1 MRISKLLLAATA
13 TLALSASAALAQET
27 LRIGTEGAYPPF
39 NNLTAD
45 GQLVGFDIDI
55 ANALCEEMKVKCE
68 FVTQDWDGIIPA
80 LQAGKFDA
88 IVASMTI
95 TDERKKQVLFT
106 RKYYATPLSLV
117 ALKGSGVGTTDPAQL
132 VGKTVGAQ
140 AATVQAQYAE
150 EHYAP
155 AGADIKQY
163 PNYEDA
169 VADLNNGRLDV
180 VISDKLFLMQ
190 WLDSAGKDC
199 CELVGDIPGTE
210 TEAGIAVGLREEA
223 LRDRFDTA
231 LEEIRADGTYEAIR
245 SRYFKFDIY

>member
-1 MRISKLLLAATA
+1 MRTVISTFLVAWL
-13 TLALSASAALAQET
+13 LSAGVGVAAGAGKLIIA
-27 LRIGTEGAYPPF
+27 TEGAYPPF
-39 NNLTAD
+39 NSIGPN
-45 GQLVGFDIDI
+45 GQLSGFDVDI
-55 ANALCEEMKVKCE
+55 ANALCREMNVECE
-68 FVTQDWDGIIPA
+68 LVAQDWDGLIPG

>member
-1 MRISKLLLAATA
+1 MRRTMSILAAW
-13 TLALSASAALAQET
+13 LLSAGVGMAAEADKLTIA
-27 LRIGTEGAYPPF
+27 TEGAYPPF
-39 NNLTAD
+39 NTVGPD
-45 GQLVGFDIDI
+45 GQLSGFDVDI
-55 ANALCEEMKVKCE
+55 AKALCSEMKVECT
-68 FVTQDWDGIIPA
+68 FVAQDWDGLIPG
-80 LQAGKFDA
+80 LQAGKFDV

-95 TDERKKQVLFT
+95 TGERKKQVLFT

-117 ALKGSGVGTTDPAQL
+117 TLKGSGVSTTDPAQL
-132 VGKTVGAQ
+132 AGKTVGAQ

-155 AGADIKQY
+155 AGAAIKEY

-210 TEAGIAVGLREEA
+210 TEAGIAVRLGEEA
-223 LRDRFDTA
+223 LRDRFDAA
-231 LEEIRADGTYEAIR
+231 LDAIRADGTYATIR
-245 SRYFKFDIY
+245 AKYFKFDIY

>member
-1 MRISKLLLAATA
+1 MRMISTLLAAWMLSVGVG
-13 TLALSASAALAQET
+13 LAAEADKLVIA
-27 LRIGTEGAYPPF
+27 TEGAYPPF
-39 NNLTAD
+39 NTVGPD
-45 GQLVGFDIDI
+45 GQLSGFDVDI
-55 ANALCEEMKVKCE
+55 ANALCREMNVECE
-68 FVTQDWDGIIPA
+68 LVAQDWDGLIPG
-80 LQAGKFDA
+80 LQAGKFDV
-88 IVASMTI
+88 IIASMTI
-95 TDERKKQVLFT
+95 TEERKKQVLFT
-106 RKYYATPLSLV
+106 KKYYATPLSLV
-117 ALKGSGVGTTDPAQL
+117 VLKGGVRTIDPARL
-132 VGKTVGAQ
+132 AGKTVGAQ
-140 AATVQAQYAE
+140 AATVQSQYAE

-190 WLDSAGKDC
+190 WLEGAGKDC

-210 TEAGIAVGLREEA
+210 TEAGIAVRLREEA